1 MQSGAIT
8 RCITIGWNV
17 LGDHRARTQDSP
29 ASDSGKL
36 MNSDE
41 PADDYIV
48 FNHDMTSQGGA
59 VSDDIMIAQNT
70 VMSDMAIHH
79 QKVAIADPGYHST
92 AGRPRIDG
100 NELSNGIVVADDKLA
115 GFPFVFQILRH
126 GTYRRKLK
134 YDVPLAER
142 GPPLDHDVRF
152 DTRTLADLYQRTDN

>member
-1 MQSGAIT
+1 MQPGAIT
-8 RCITIGWNV
+8 RCIAIGWNV
-17 LGDHRARTQDSP
+17 LGNHRTRTQDSP

-41 PADDYIV
+41 AADDHIV

-115 GFPFVFQILRH
+115 GLPFVFQILRY
-126 GTYRRKLK
+126 GTYCRKLK
-134 YDVPLAER
+134 YNVSLAESS
-142 GPPLDHDVRF
+142 PPFDHDVRF
-152 DTRTLADLYQRTDN
+152 DTRTLADLYARTDD